1 MDYHIT
7 KIVGYVVDA
16 SSEAEAE
23 RIVRENELENPLAY
37 FSKRVPFQFEDALKA
52 FDRSWVVYVGDT
64 VKLPNKHPWW
74 GRIAEVVAVTET
86 ENDKTVLDVVCR
98 QEWFEDAPVTG
109 NIASNRVKLV
119 LD

>member
-16 SSEAEAE
+16 SSEKEGE

-37 FSKRVPFQFEDALKA
+37 FSKQVPYQFEDA
-52 FDRSWVVYVGDT
+52 
-64 VKLPNKHPWW
+64 
-74 GRIAEVVAVTET
+74 
-86 ENDKTVLDVVCR
+86 
-98 QEWFEDAPVTG
+98 VTG
-109 NIASNRVKLV
+109 NIASNRVELL

>member
-23 RIVRENELENPLAY
+23 QIVRESELENPLAY

-52 FDRSWVVYVGDT
+52 FDRSHVVYVGDT
-64 VKLPNKHPWW
+64 VKLPNEHPWW
-74 GRIAEVVAVTET
+74 GRVAEVTAVTEVDGET
-86 ENDKTVLDVVCR
+86 MLDVVCW
-98 QEWFEDAPVTG
+98 QEWFEDAPVAG
-109 NIASNRVKLV
+109 GIVRSRVKLV
-119 LD
+119 LE

>member
-7 KIVGYVVDA
+7 KFVGYVVDA

-64 VKLPNKHPWW
+64 VKLPNEHPWW
-74 GRIAEVVAVTET
+74 GRIAEVTAVTEVGGET
-86 ENDKTVLDVVCR
+86 MLDVVCR
-98 QEWFEDAPVTG
+98 QEWFEDAPVAG
-109 NIASNRVKLV
+109 GIARSRVKLIME
-119 LD
+119 

>member
-37 FSKRVPFQFEDALKA
+37 FSKQVPYQFEDAVKA
-52 FDRSWVVYVGDT
+52 FDRSQVVYVGDT

-74 GRIAEVVAVTET
+74 GRVAEVTAVTDVGGET
-86 ENDKTVLDVVCR
+86 MLDVVCR

-109 NIASNRVKLV
+109 NIASNRVEPL

>member
-74 GRIAEVVAVTET
+74 DRIAEVVAVTET
-86 ENDKTVLDVVCR
+86 ENDETVLDVVCR